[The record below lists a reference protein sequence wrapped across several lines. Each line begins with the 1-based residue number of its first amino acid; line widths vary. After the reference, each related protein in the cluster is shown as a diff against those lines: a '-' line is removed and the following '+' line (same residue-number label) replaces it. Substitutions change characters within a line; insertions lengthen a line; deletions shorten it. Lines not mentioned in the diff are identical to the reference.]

1 MGCCSSC
8 GSSEE
13 SIVEIAKE
21 VIKETECQLKPEE
34 KLEEIKALEKADKEK
49 PQAVA
54 YGYCLREKDLL
65 FKIQGSKALAGR
77 NICHENQNKPCLLAS
92 ALAILYVTVKPLNK
106 WTSHRIDQVIDYTL
120 KFSDKIKDMSN
131 SQEQVFKNI
140 SVDDYVFDFCLK
152 NCEPLGLKGS
162 LDYELEKVLSH
173 NKHMIFQVA
182 NCCYAMHKDEY
193 YHLFDAY
200 PSMEKAEETREE
212 LKKQKKYPKSIKRFG
227 ERNTASWILFADIDS
242 MLQYLQERACKKTWQ
257 ENSEY
262 KFFQMQVIS
271 SQQTLFAYQLLT
283 SNQTSNA
290 SDDKQASVCNHY
302 ETVEWLANSVPIWSR
317 LKSRNA
323 DERYRGL
330 PITKLKEYDIEIK
343 ERLWSLWGSIHPQA
357 PVFKPISRGKQYL
370 ACCVVSLCAASLYPL
385 GDWNSQLLDSIVIN
399 GDRYFQ
405 QSISNIKSS
414 DYEFSLE
421 DLNVECFLENVAFK
435 VHMEMVVYGKLYS
448 RPYYNRMNLAE
459 ALMYFF
465 HYYQFGI
472 LQCFKK
478 CLAIGCVTGHD
489 GGYFM
494 FDCQSRE
501 HPLFS
506 KDQGTSYILRTKYL
520 QILLYCIVVTL
531 NIPYYNVTFTL
542 HKVNIIAKS

>member
-1 MGCCSSC
+1 M
-8 GSSEE
+8 
-13 SIVEIAKE
+13 EIAKE
-21 VIKETECQLKPEE
+21 VIKETECHLKPKDTFEDI
-34 KLEEIKALEKADKEK
+34 KDLEIADKEK

-77 NICHENQNKPCLLAS
+77 NICHGNQNKPCLLAS
-92 ALAILYVTVKPLNK
+92 ALAILFVTVKPLNK
-106 WTSHRIDQVIDYTL
+106 WTSHRIDQVIDYTFKL
-120 KFSDKIKDMSN
+120 SDKIKDISDC
-131 SQEQVFKNI
+131 QEQIFKNI
-140 SVDDYVFDFCLK
+140 SVDDYLFDICLK
-152 NCEPLGLKGS
+152 NCEPLSLKDTLG
-162 LDYELEKVLSH
+162 YELEKVLSS
-173 NKHMIFQVA
+173 NKYMIFQVA
-182 NCCYAMHKDEY
+182 NCSYAMHKDEY

-200 PSMEKAEETREE
+200 PSMEKAEEGKEE
-212 LKKQKKYPKSIKRFG
+212 LLKKQKKYPKSIKRFG
-227 ERNTASWILFADIDS
+227 ERNTASWILFADIES
-242 MLQYLQERACKKTWQ
+242 MLQYLQQRAYKKTWQ
-257 ENSEY
+257 DNSEY
-262 KFFQMQVIS
+262 KFVQMQVIS

-283 SNQTSNA
+283 SSQTSNA
-290 SDDKQASVCNHY
+290 ADDKQASVCNHY
-302 ETVEWLANSVPIWSR
+302 ETVEWLANSIPIWSR
-317 LKSRNA
+317 LKSCNA
-323 DERYRGL
+323 AERYRGL

-357 PVFKPISRGKQYL
+357 PVFKPTSRGKQYL
-370 ACCVVSLCAASLYPL
+370 ACCVISLCAASLYPL
-385 GDWNSQLLDSIVIN
+385 VDWNSQLLDSIIIN

-414 DYEFSLE
+414 DYQFSLE

-435 VHMEMVVYGKLYS
+435 VHMEMTSYGKLYS
-448 RPYYNRMNLAE
+448 CPNFDRMNLAE

-465 HYYQFGI
+465 RYFQFGI

-478 CLAIGCVTGHD
+478 CLAIGYMPGHD

-501 HPLFS
+501 HPLFP
-506 KDQGTSYILRTKYL
+506 KDQGASYILRTKYL

-542 HKVNIIAKS
+542 HKVNIIGKG